1 MRRARMLVWATA
13 GLASCAVVAGPVAD
27 AATGPKRP
35 RLTVTVNDNYY
46 LPKTK
51 TIAAGTTV
59 RWVWPMTT
67 LDVHDVKLDKAPKG
81 VKKFESDPLAA
92 GQSFTRKLS
101 KPGRYYLICTFHE
114 GMTMTL
120 TVKKP
125 KKAKRR

>member
-1 MRRARMLVWATA
+1 MRRARMLVGATA
-13 GLASCAVVAGPVAD
+13 GLAACAVVAGPVAD
-27 AATGPKRP
+27 AATGPKR
-35 RLTVTVNDNYY
+35 LNVSVNDNYY

-51 TIAAGTTV
+51 TINAGTAV
-59 RWVWPMTT
+59 RWYWPLTT
-67 LDVHDVKLDKAPKG
+67 TDVHDVKLEKAPKG
-81 VKKFESDPLAA
+81 VRKFQSDPLAA

-125 KKAKRR
+125 PAKKRR

>member
-59 RWVWPMTT
+59 RWYWPMTT
-67 LDVHDVKLDKAPKG
+67 LDVHDVKLEKAPKG
-81 VKKFESDPLAA
+81 GKKFESDPLAA

-125 KKAKRR
+125 KKAKKR